1 VAKKYK
7 IKSHSGAKKRFGI
20 TATGL
25 YTRRKNGITHNR
37 LKKTKDVRNDLDEML
52 VVDKT
57 AQKRLKRLLPY
68 LK

>member
-1 VAKKYK
+1 MAKKYK

-20 TATGL
+20 TGTGL
-25 YTRRKNGITHNR
+25 YTRRRNRISHNR
-37 LKKTKDVRNDLDEML
+37 MKKTGDAKRDFDEMM

-57 AQKRLKRLLPY
+57 YKKRLKKLLPY